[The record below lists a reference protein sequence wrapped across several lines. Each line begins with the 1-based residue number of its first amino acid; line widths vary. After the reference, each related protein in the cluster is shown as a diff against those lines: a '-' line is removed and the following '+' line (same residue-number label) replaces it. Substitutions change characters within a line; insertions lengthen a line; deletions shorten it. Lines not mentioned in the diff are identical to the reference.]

1 MMGKKSSG
9 KMSVKEMARRREQ
22 AKTHAL
28 NDTTK
33 QTGQKGKSGGKPPPP
48 GGRQFRHQGR

>member
-9 KMSVKEMARRREQ
+9 KLSEKEIARRREQ

-28 NDTTK
+28 NGAAK
-33 QTGQKGKSGGKPPPP
+33 QLGQKGKAGGKPPPP